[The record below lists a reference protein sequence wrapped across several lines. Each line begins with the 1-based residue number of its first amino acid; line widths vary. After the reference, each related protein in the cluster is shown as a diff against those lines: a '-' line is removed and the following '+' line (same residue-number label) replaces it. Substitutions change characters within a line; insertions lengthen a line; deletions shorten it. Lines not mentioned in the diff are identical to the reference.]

1 MDTLFALLF
10 AFTFFALF
18 VLIPIAIFSKKKYP
32 DRSKK
37 YFKYTKISAI
47 VSIASFV
54 LFVIVADTEPT
65 NQPETAK
72 ATETKEVEVE
82 TEKEETPEEKAT
94 REATNK
100 AEAEKKAKAVA
111 DAKAKEKSDKLAAE
125 KEYYMNEIDSKVT
138 TQLNM
143 YDAAWNEYWVTTFE
157 GISDGT
163 VDVYTAYDNMKNL
176 EQRYDTLYSSIG
188 AIDASGLSKE
198 NEKQFKEFVKKMKSA
213 AISRGMAAEKGQK
226 MFDKGDYSP
235 SKFDKM
241 KADVSYAD
249 NEMMQAAVAL
259 TMLKS
264 NLGMLEETE

>member
-1 MDTLFALLF
+1 MDTLFALIF

-32 DRSKK
+32 DKSKK
-37 YFKYTKISAI
+37 FFKYTKISAI

-65 NQPETAK
+65 NEPETAK
-72 ATETKEVEVE
+72 ATESKEVVA
-82 TEKEETPEEKAT
+82 EKEETPEEKSA
-94 REATNK
+94 REATEK
-100 AEAEKKAKAVA
+100 AEAEKKAKADA

-125 KEYYMNEIDSKVT
+125 KEFYLNEIDSKVT
-138 TQLNM
+138 AQLGM

-176 EQRYDTLYSSIG
+176 EQRYDTLYASIG

-198 NEKQFKEFVKKMKSA
+198 NEKQFKEFAKKMKSA
-213 AISRGMAAEKGQK
+213 SMSRAMAAEKGQK

-235 SKFDKM
+235 SKFDEM
-241 KADVSYAD
+241 KSDVSYAD

-264 NLGMLEETE
+264 NLGILEETE